1 MKVIDPGDYDVD
13 AIRFAVSALANGL
26 WNNSATK
33 GDVFTGQF
41 TSGTRELIR
50 LAVDVLEDA
59 WRGEGV
65 SHSAINFFRN
75 C

>member
-1 MKVIDPGDYDVD
+1 MKVIDPDDYDVD
-13 AIRFAVSALANGL
+13 GIRFAVGALASGL
-26 WNNSATK
+26 WNNSAVK
-33 GDVFTGQF
+33 GDIFTNQF

-65 SHSAINFFRN
+65 PKSTINFFKN
-75 C
+75 F